1 MNYKKFKPEVTE
13 QELDDIE
20 KGTEATKSQSADGLE
35 IEESKDS
42 PLSEIRVL
50 MLDGKIRKLDWD
62 LSTTTVKD
70 VINSLFKEE
79 IGENKKISILFA
91 GKVLSENNTLEQ
103 WNVKSNFALHAIVK
117 RQNQNAV
124 QSSIPVVQE
133 NDSKYPFLAF

>member
-1 MNYKKFKPEVTE
+1 
-13 QELDDIE
+13 
-20 KGTEATKSQSADGLE
+20 
-35 IEESKDS
+35 
-42 PLSEIRVL
+42 VL

>member
-50 MLDGKIRKLDWD
+50 MLDGKIRKLD
-62 LSTTTVKD
+62 
-70 VINSLFKEE
+70 
-79 IGENKKISILFA
+79 
-91 GKVLSENNTLEQ
+91 
-103 WNVKSNFALHAIVK
+103 
-117 RQNQNAV
+117 
-124 QSSIPVVQE
+124 
-133 NDSKYPFLAF
+133 